1 MQCFQAPTTHPFGVS
16 PSRDSSN
23 EFGNSAA
30 VTGSILTGSRPAPFA
45 RTGSKS
51 TNHDLKIARAIASNV
66 PFIRRFNSIW
76 SSRDPRMCAM
86 ESCSRRGATG
96 DRQPSDGRQVES
108 FGDGAVPVAAD
119 MDAHDRRVEPV
130 AQEPVI
136 Q

>member
-66 PFIRRFNSIW
+66 PFIRRFDLVVEGSEDV
-76 SSRDPRMCAM
+76 RD
-86 ESCSRRGATG
+86 GVLLATG
-96 DRQPSDGRQVES
+96 
-108 FGDGAVPVAAD
+108 GALVVCLMSSGNSAGHATTD
-119 MDAHDRRVEPV
+119 VRGLIAHLGPWQARLTTLMS
-130 AQEPVI
+130 I
-136 Q
+136 